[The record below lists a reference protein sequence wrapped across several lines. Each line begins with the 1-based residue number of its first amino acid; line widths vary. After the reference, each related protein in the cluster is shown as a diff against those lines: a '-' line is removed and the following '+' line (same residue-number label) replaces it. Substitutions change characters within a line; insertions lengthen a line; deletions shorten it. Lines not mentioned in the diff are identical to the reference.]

1 MSDDLEAR
9 LRDRLRGAP
18 LPAAPETL
26 RDYLAHLPLDVQPSG
41 PPRRQLRPRVLLGVA
56 AIVVLGLGVGTVLVG
71 APPDASPTAPP
82 TAPPSIEPT
91 APRSP
96 STGVRRFEAP
106 GISFDYPVDWIDQ
119 TSTVEFPRV
128 PGVRFVVLLG
138 RGMPVCPPRFGSTS
152 KPTPEPG
159 SCQEQVLA
167 PGSMVV
173 SVLELTNPMPG
184 TTGRGPKRKV
194 AGYPAWEEQVS
205 AEPANPTQ
213 LQWTIQAPDGSL
225 YLVTAG
231 FPRADLAARRT
242 DIGKVLG
249 SLRLSAWQAP
259 PDIVNGHV
267 HLDSPEGFSFD
278 YPAAWTVYYPQDASM
293 MDHGV
298 VTVASRPVTPPC
310 PSDSCQRF
318 TTPRGA
324 VVIEFRVGGG
334 LGSPNWA
341 AAPTTIGGQPAFLQ
355 PWGPQNAT
363 GADEGQAWNVRLT
376 DRTSLSV
383 YVSIRGPNLPK
394 LRAAADEVLG
404 SVRITALPSPS
415 P

>member
-26 RDYLAHLPLDVQPSG
+26 RDYLDHLPLDVQPSG

-71 APPDASPTAPP
+71 APPDVSPTAPP
-82 TAPPSIEPT
+82 TAPVSVQPT

-119 TSTVEFPRV
+119 TSTVEFPRI

-159 SCQEQVLA
+159 SCQEQALA

-242 DIGKVLG
+242 DIEKVLR

-259 PDIVNGHV
+259 PRHRQWACA
-267 HLDSPEGFSFD
+267 PGFSRGFLIRLSGRVD
-278 YPAAWTVYYPQDASM
+278 GVLPARRIDDGPRRGDS
-293 MDHGV
+293 GV
-298 VTVASRPVTPPC
+298 TAGDTSVPNRFVSAIYDPTRR
-310 PSDSCQRF
+310 SC
-318 TTPRGA
+318 
-324 VVIEFRVGGG
+324 
-334 LGSPNWA
+334 N
-341 AAPTTIGGQPAFLQ
+341 
-355 PWGPQNAT
+355 
-363 GADEGQAWNVRLT
+363 
-376 DRTSLSV
+376 
-383 YVSIRGPNLPK
+383 
-394 LRAAADEVLG
+394 
-404 SVRITALPSPS
+404 
-415 P
+415 